1 MSSVRENSIVTEET
15 KDRKLSK
22 EKGKKGIQLPHIYV
36 LLVLIITVCAAA
48 SWILPAGEFDRAVN
62 EAGKLLVVPGTYHA
76 VDKNPVGIFKMLQSI
91 YDGMVDASGVVF
103 FVFISY
109 ASIGLI
115 IKTGAFNGLVTGL
128 LRLIKGKTR
137 VIIIPIF
144 ITIIGA
150 SASTI
155 GLFEET
161 FPFIPIFVGIAIAM
175 GYDALVGLAI
185 VALGAGLGYSGAV
198 MNPFTVGMAQSIAE
212 VPQMSG
218 VGFRIFCHLTMIAVS
233 SVYIM
238 RYALK
243 IQADPTKSLLYGMS
257 SAHNEMDPSDLDK
270 HPFGWREKMVL
281 AILAVG
287 ICIIVYGTKIY
298 GWYFSE
304 LSAVFLA
311 MGILSSIIMGWGP
324 NNIAEKI
331 AESFKD
337 IAMAC
342 MMIGL
347 ARGILIVLQDGKII
361 DTVIYSLSIPL
372 STLPRW
378 LAAEAMLP
386 VQTFLNFLIP
396 SGSGQAVVSM
406 PIMAP
411 LSDLLEIP
419 RQIAVLA
426 YQFGDGLSN
435 VMWPTAFAPVIC
447 GIAGIKVQTW
457 WKWFLPLFGLLLLT
471 QMALIAL
478 ALFTGF
484 M

>member
-1 MSSVRENSIVTEET
+1 MSKSVENQVS
-15 KDRKLSK
+15 L
-22 EKGKKGIQLPHIYV
+22 EKGTKGKNKGGIKLPHIYV
-36 LLVLIITVCAAA
+36 LLVIIIAVCAAA
-48 SWILPAGEFDRAVN
+48 SWILPAGEFDRVAN

-76 VDKNPVGIFKMLQSI
+76 VESNPVGLFKMLQSL
-91 YDGMVDASGVVF
+91 YDGMVNAGGVVF

-115 IKTGAFNGLVTGL
+115 IKTGAFDGLVAGL
-128 LRLIKGKTR
+128 LKVVKGKAR
-137 VIIIPIF
+137 VVIIPLF

-150 SASTI
+150 SSSTI

-185 VALGAGLGYSGAV
+185 VALGSGLGYAGAV
-198 MNPFTVGMAQSIAE
+198 MNPFTVGMAQSIAD

-218 VGFRIFCHLTMIAVS
+218 AGFRIFCHVAMIIVAS
-233 SVYIM
+233 LYTM

-243 IQADPTKSLLYGMS
+243 IQADPTKSLMYGTSMS
-257 SAHNEMDPSDLDK
+257 SSMHSSDLEER
-270 HPFGWREKMVL
+270 PFGWREKLVL
-281 AILAVG
+281 AVLAVG
-287 ICIIVYGTKIY
+287 ICIIVYGTKVN

-311 MGILSSIIMGWGP
+311 MGIISSVIMGWGP
-324 NNIAEKI
+324 NDMAEKVSD
-331 AESFKD
+331 SFRD

-347 ARGILIVLQDGKII
+347 ARGILIVLQEGKII

-378 LAAEAMLP
+378 LAAEAMLL

-411 LSDLLEIP
+411 LSDLLNIP

-435 VMWPTAFAPVIC
+435 IMWPTAFAPVIC
-447 GIAGIKVQTW
+447 GIAGVKVQTW
-457 WKWFLPLFGLLLLT
+457 WKWFVPLFGLLLLT
-471 QMALIAL
+471 QMGLIAI
-478 ALFTGF
+478 ALFVGLT
-484 M
+484 